1 MMVVEPMTQWRGQ
14 PDTRRWRFYGLVG
27 LSMVLHSA
35 LTPLAALLGLL
46 GWLGLST
53 PPETQDLPPITAI
66 PIDLIEDEPVADSSD
81 PEPKEEPAS
90 TLVAEPAPE
99 PTPPEPEGLAT
110 PPQPPAA
117 DESGK
122 GEDEEH
128 KDIAEEEKMGDP
140 VALSGSAGK
149 LADSG
154 ANVRI
159 KIDTDK
165 VRKHPL
171 GARIGE
177 VLGRVPQWYDFLG
190 PAKLDPIRDIDRLL
204 IAGPQL
210 RDSSE
215 VVAVLQYNVE
225 QSAMESAID
234 QLVQRS
240 GGEWIDGPTK
250 AATARADRAERVFAF
265 FAPGLLAIVPPSA
278 KKDALKAWPKRTRL
292 GAIPGDAVLVATIET
307 PHRVYTGLP
316 FRFPETFKW
325 VRASVTPD
333 AKGGAVARIEAQDES
348 DDLAKEHA
356 EWLERSTIAVTS
368 PKGFAAAA
376 AKFLYGGSKFLDE
389 VHFHSEGDRV
399 LGTLTIT
406 DAQLNILLSM
416 VEGIINSWN
425 PKPAPTASSTPSASA
440 TPAPSASGLPGASA
454 TSLAPELQA
463 PSPMAPPRSSLPPRP
478 SAPAP
483 EVRPPPSASPE

>member
-1 MMVVEPMTQWRGQ
+1 MTQWRGQ
-14 PDTRRWRFYGLVG
+14 PDTLKWRFYALVG

-46 GWLGLST
+46 GWLGLSE
-53 PPETQDLPPITAI
+53 PMESHDLPPITAI
-66 PIDLIEDEPVADSSD
+66 PIDLIEDAPVPDSADPDPEQEPSASTVVAEPEPEPVA
-81 PEPKEEPAS
+81 
-90 TLVAEPAPE
+90 
-99 PTPPEPEGLAT
+99 PEPEGLAT
-110 PPQPPAA
+110 PPPREPSP
-117 DESGK
+117 DETGK
-122 GEDEEH
+122 GEDDKR
-128 KDIAEEEKMGDP
+128 KDAPEKEQIGDP
-140 VALSGSAGK
+140 VALSGAAGK

-177 VLGRVPQWYDFLG
+177 VLGRVPQWQDFLG

-225 QSAMESAID
+225 ETAMESAID

-240 GGEWIDGPTK
+240 SGEWIDGPTK
-250 AATARADRAERVFAF
+250 AATARADRADRIFAF

-278 KKDALKAWPKRTRL
+278 KKDALKSWPKGTRL

-307 PHRVYTGLP
+307 PYRVYTGLP
-316 FRFPETFKW
+316 FRFPESFKW
-325 VRASVTPD
+325 VRATVTPEPN
-333 AKGGAVARIEAQDES
+333 GGAIARIEAEDGSEE
-348 DDLAKEHA
+348 LAKEHA
-356 EWLERSTIAVTS
+356 DWLERSTIAATS
-368 PKGFAAAA
+368 PQGLAAAA
-376 AKFLYGGSKFLDE
+376 AKFLYGGSKFLDKVSFHAE
-389 VHFHSEGDRV
+389 GARVH
-399 LGTLTIT
+399 GTLTIT

-425 PKPAPTASSTPSASA
+425 PKPVPSA
-440 TPAPSASGLPGASA
+440 TPAPTGSGLGAPALSAVPGASA
-454 TSLAPELQA
+454 DDT
-463 PSPMAPPRSSLPPRP
+463 
-478 SAPAP
+478 APAP
-483 EVRPPPSASPE
+483 ERIPQAPPSTSAAPSDSGPVGATPQPSAMPN